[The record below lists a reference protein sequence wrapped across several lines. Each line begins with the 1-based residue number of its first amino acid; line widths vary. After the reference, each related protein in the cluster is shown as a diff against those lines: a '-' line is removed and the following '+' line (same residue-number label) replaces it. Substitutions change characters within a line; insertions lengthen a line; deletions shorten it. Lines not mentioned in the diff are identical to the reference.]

1 MSSQFCPFCHS
12 ENQRE
17 FPAEVNIHFPG
28 MKNLTKPTVWL
39 FPTLSVCLHCGGA
52 QFDLPDAELER
63 LAERDSGSQ
72 SYKVAA

>member
-1 MSSQFCPFCHS
+1 MSSQFCHFCHS

-17 FPAEVNIHFPG
+17 FPAEVNIHSPG
-28 MKNLTKPTVWL
+28 MKNLTKLSVWL
-39 FPTLSVCLHCGGA
+39 FPTLSICLYCGVA

-63 LAERDSGSQ
+63 LAERDSSSP

>member
-12 ENQRE
+12 ENQRQ

-28 MKNLTKPTVWL
+28 TKNLTKPTVWL

-52 QFDLPDAELER
+52 QFDLSDAELER

>member
-1 MSSQFCPFCHS
+1 MWSQFCPFCHS

-39 FPTLSVCLHCGGA
+39 FPTLSVCLRGGA

-63 LAERDSGSQ
+63 LAETDSGSQ
-72 SYKVAA
+72 SYNVAA